1 MKLGGV
7 IYLQTITDKRMKGT
21 TLRNLKMF
29 RRLCGEDALSKV
41 ILGTTNWGEID
52 EAVGTRRE
60 KELREN
66 FWEDMISRGSEIRRF
81 HKTQSSAQG
90 FLDSILLRNDH
101 RARNNTSL
109 RIQQELV
116 DLQRYIPE
124 TDAGTELR
132 YTIQQVFDMQQGNI
146 NSAEEEALLLKLQTQ
161 LKELRIPFMRKFFA
175 FFVSH

>member
-60 KELREN
+60 QELGET
-66 FWEDMISRGSEIRRF
+66 FWKDMTSRGSEIRRF

-90 FLDSILLRNDH
+90 FLDSILRNDP
-101 RARNNTSL
+101 RAGNDTSL
-109 RIQQELV
+109 HIQQELV
-116 DLQRYIPE
+116 DLQRHIPE

-132 YTIQQVFDMQQGNI
+132 YTIQQVLDMQKGNI
-146 NSAEEEALLLKLQTQ
+146 NSAEEEALLLKLETQ
-161 LKELRIPFMRKFFA
+161 LKELRIPFIRRFFA